1 MLHIKSP
8 PGFSWNK
15 LSRVLYAYNAHRMHE
30 HNHSSGEL
38 DKSSIER
45 PARNK
50 KRSACTGCVCA
61 VNIGQPSLTERKK
74 WKRICD
80 CAVWQLPIEV
90 HNFEQTTYKM
100 DTRVPGTDR
109 DRNDNRTCL
118 HSYLSRL
125 PSKPTSSWI
134 QSYFFEKIDPKLS
147 KYIHKN
153 LLPP

>member
-50 KRSACTGCVCA
+50 KRSACTGCVSQC
-61 VNIGQPSLTERKK
+61 VLWTFFWSTHYGGEKKVETYLWLFSL
-74 WKRICD
+74 
-80 CAVWQLPIEV
+80 QLPIEV

-125 PSKPTSSWI
+125 PSKPTSWI
-134 QSYFFEKIDPKLS
+134 VFFWKNRS
-147 KYIHKN
+147 KTI
-153 LLPP
+153 